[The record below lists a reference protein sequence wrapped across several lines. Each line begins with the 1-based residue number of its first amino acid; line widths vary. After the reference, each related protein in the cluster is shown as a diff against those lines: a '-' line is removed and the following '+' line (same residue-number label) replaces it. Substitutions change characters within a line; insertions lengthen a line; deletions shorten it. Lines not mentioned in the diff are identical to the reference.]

1 MDGKQSS
8 LGLYI
13 GIIALL
19 LGVANVFLG
28 VLPTVEIKGKVEAL
42 ETRVAKAEKTADAA
56 RSALKEV
63 KIRRG
68 GGAPMPVPMP
78 APAPMPAPPLPT
90 K

>member
-28 VLPTVEIKGKVEAL
+28 VLPAVEMKGKIEAL
-42 ETRVAKAEKTADAA
+42 ETRVAKAEKTADSA
-56 RSALKEV
+56 RNALKEA
-63 KIRRG
+63 KMRRG
-68 GGAPMPVPMP
+68 GGAP
-78 APAPMPAPPLPT
+78 APAPMPAPAPAPTPPLPA